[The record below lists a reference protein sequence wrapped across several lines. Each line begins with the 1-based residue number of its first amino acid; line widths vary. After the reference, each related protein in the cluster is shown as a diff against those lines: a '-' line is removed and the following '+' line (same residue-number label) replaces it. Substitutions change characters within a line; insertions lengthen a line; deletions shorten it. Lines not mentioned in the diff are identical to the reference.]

1 MISIVQIPQCTQ
13 SRAYIGQE
21 GMLDRVVYRNGR
33 HLGGE
38 GILDGEAHWIRGH
51 TGYWMGRHVGQG
63 DISDRDGNDR
73 QESKLSSA
81 HIIVY

>member
-33 HLGGE
+33 HLGRE
-38 GILDGEAHWIRGH
+38 GILDGEAHWIRG
-51 TGYWMGRHVGQG
+51 
-63 DISDRDGNDR
+63 ILDG
-73 QESKLSSA
+73 EA
-81 HIIVY
+81 C